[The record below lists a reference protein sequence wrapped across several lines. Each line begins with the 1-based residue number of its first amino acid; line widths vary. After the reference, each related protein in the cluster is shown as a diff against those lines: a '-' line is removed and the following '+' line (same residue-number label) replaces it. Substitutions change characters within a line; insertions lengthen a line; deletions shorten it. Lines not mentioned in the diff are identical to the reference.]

1 MLKLSETY
9 KMIKAIIIK
18 TTEVEYTPSVSTK
31 VRVLELD
38 LQIYFKKYLHELLL
52 SGMMFLYYWVVKYS
66 SIDVEELFPMELAK
80 IILNLLLKPFPY
92 IL

>member
-1 MLKLSETY
+1 
-9 KMIKAIIIK
+9 MIKIK
-18 TTEVEYTPSVSTK
+18 LKSIKITEAKCTPSVYTK
-31 VRVLELD
+31 FRVLELD
-38 LQIYFKKYLHELLL
+38 LQIYFKKYLQELLL

-66 SIDVEELFPMELAK
+66 SIDVEQLFPMETAK